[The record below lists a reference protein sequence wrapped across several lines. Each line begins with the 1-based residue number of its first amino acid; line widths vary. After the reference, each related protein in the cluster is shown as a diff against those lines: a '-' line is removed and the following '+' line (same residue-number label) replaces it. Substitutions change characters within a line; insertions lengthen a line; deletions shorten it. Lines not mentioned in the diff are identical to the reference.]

1 MDKLV
6 VTYILKNGRE
16 IKVVADEINR
26 IEGWIIAFY
35 KGTLVGAFDE
45 KELIGYYLGV

>member
-35 KGTLVGAFDE
+35 KDKVIGAFDE

>member
-1 MDKLV
+1 MDILNL
-6 VTYILKNGRE
+6 TYILKNGRE
-16 IKVVADEINR
+16 IKVVADEVNQ

-35 KGTLVGAFDE
+35 KGMLVGAFDE